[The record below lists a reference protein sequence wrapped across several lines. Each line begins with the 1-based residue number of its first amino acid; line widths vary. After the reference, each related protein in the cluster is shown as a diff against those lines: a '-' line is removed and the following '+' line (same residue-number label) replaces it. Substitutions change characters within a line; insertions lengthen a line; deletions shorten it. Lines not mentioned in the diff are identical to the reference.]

1 MIGYQELNSRR
12 GRLYYRPPSHS
23 DTVDEPPLRDLRSR
37 ASRQQLLQISR
48 RSIDFLVP
56 DPSSK
61 RIWEGLAGNTLV
73 KSRDQAKRLLRYWSV
88 PAADPPSATLVRHNT
103 STSLLS
109 GAEMTSDG
117 AARGSAR
124 SGPMVGGPMSGMIHR
139 PSLVQD
145 VRRDSANSVSSN
157 GSGSA
162 TMPTVG
168 EEKPIASG
176 NGVSLSIAL
185 AEPVLFLQGM
195 DQTELGNQTTTML
208 RGTFH
213 LRVSKSAKIKAISL
227 AFRGRAET
235 DWPEGESHIRS
246 NKHTQQTPNSAFTGI
261 PPRKTEFKDRESIMN
276 HTWTFFNAQ
285 FQTAEYGTGADFVK
299 PLKGPIATTTE
310 IGVTD
315 SSHDT
320 LHRRSVNHN
329 VSAKDAKKLSLAVNQ
344 SRSFGK
350 DDRANGSS
358 SVAQKGYRMF
368 TPGDYSYNFELPI
381 DSRLPET
388 ISVDLGSVK
397 YELEA
402 TVERAGAFRAN
413 LIGSKEVT
421 LIRAP
426 AEGSLEQVE
435 PIAIS
440 RNWEDQLHYDIVISG
455 KSFPLGA
462 QVPIAFKLTPLAKV
476 QCHRIKVFVTENI
489 QYYTTNKRV
498 HRLEPTRKIQLFE
511 KRADAPSSSTYPGS
525 SVRIT
530 AGGGV
535 AYDGRAAAA
544 RGDESVP
551 RDSNNLLG
559 NLEGEHNVGPTEM
572 EFNVQLPSCHNMRER
587 DKFSRLNFDT
597 TYQGIQV
604 HHWIK
609 VGLTVHEIDQSH

>member
-1 MIGYQELNSRR
+1 MTSADEARR
-12 GRLYYRPPSHS
+12 GSVRP
-23 DTVDEPPLRDLRSR
+23 
-37 ASRQQLLQISR
+37 
-48 RSIDFLVP
+48 
-56 DPSSK
+56 
-61 RIWEGLAGNTLV
+61 
-73 KSRDQAKRLLRYWSV
+73 
-88 PAADPPSATLVRHNT
+88 T
-103 STSLLS
+103 ST
-109 GAEMTSDG
+109 
-117 AARGSAR
+117 
-124 SGPMVGGPMSGMIHR
+124 VGGPISGMIHR

-145 VRRDSANSVSSN
+145 VRRDSANSLSSN
-157 GSGSA
+157 GSSVA
-162 TMPTVG
+162 TIPNMG
-168 EEKPIASG
+168 MEKPIASG

-195 DQTELGNQTTTML
+195 DQSELGNQTTTML

-213 LRVSKSAKIKAISL
+213 LRVSKSAKIKTISL

-235 DWPEGESHIRS
+235 EWPEGEAPCTLILHIRHRS
-246 NKHTQQTPNSAFTGI
+246 NCVILGI

-276 HTWTFFNAQ
+276 HTWPFFNAQ
-285 FQTAEYGTGADFVK
+285 FQTAEYGSGADHVK
-299 PLKGPIATTTE
+299 PLKGPSTTTTE

-315 SSHDT
+315 SSLET
-320 LHRRSVNHN
+320 LHRKSANN
-329 VSAKDAKKLSLAVNQ
+329 NLSAKDAKKLSLAVVQ
-344 SRSFGK
+344 SRSFGR
-350 DDRANGSS
+350 DDRANGGS

-413 LIGSKEVT
+413 LVGSKEVT

-455 KSFPLGA
+455 KSFPLGS

-511 KRADAPSSSTYPGS
+511 KRADAPSSSAYPGS

-544 RGDESVP
+544 RGDENVP
-551 RDSNNLLG
+551 RDTNNLLG

-572 EFNVQLPSCHNMRER
+572 EFNVQLPSCHNMKER
-587 DKFSRLNFDT
+587 DKLSRLNFDT
-597 TYQGIQV
+597 TYHGIQV

-609 VGLTVHEIDQSH
+609 VRLIICC